1 MANRID
7 KEIEVVAE
15 EDVVDRLY
23 PCGYISSMQYELRST
38 EHFNRWLGKVRDKT
52 TRARIFRRLDAVA
65 MGSFGDHKALAANL
79 FELRLFFG
87 PGYRIYYTVKGKEIV
102 FLLAGGDKSTQVSDI
117 AKAAELMSEL
127 ED

>member
-1 MANRID
+1 MTTGGAGFGWWEGDSI
-7 KEIEVVAE
+7 
-15 EDVVDRLY
+15 DRLF
-23 PCGYISSMQYELRST
+23 PCGYSVFMQYELRST
-38 EHFNRWLGKVRDKT
+38 EHFNRWLSKVRDKT
-52 TRARIFRRLDAVA
+52 TRARIFRRLDAIA

-102 FLLAGGDKSTQVSDI
+102 FLLVGGDKSTQVSDI
-117 AKAAELMSEL
+117 AKAAELLKEL